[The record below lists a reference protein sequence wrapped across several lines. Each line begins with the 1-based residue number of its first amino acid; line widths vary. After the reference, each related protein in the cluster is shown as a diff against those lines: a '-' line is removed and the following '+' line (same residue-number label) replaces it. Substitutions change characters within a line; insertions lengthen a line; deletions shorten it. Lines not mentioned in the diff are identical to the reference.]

1 MPRNRQVLNYRQ
13 IGVIYKFFPFLLRF
27 TADRV
32 KNNIN
37 VSGISDEHN
46 SSPLNDEIN
55 GAESWK
61 KRKIKFYEKT
71 NRQLLFPFISLTQP
85 RDEMQWASQIWRAT
99 YSIQWQFYENLHS
112 SKSKYKLSCSE
123 VDIKKMEN

>member
-55 GAESWK
+55 GAES
-61 KRKIKFYEKT
+61 
-71 NRQLLFPFISLTQP
+71 
-85 RDEMQWASQIWRAT
+85 
-99 YSIQWQFYENLHS
+99 
-112 SKSKYKLSCSE
+112 
-123 VDIKKMEN
+123 